1 MTTVVCHFSYG
12 VGQFRQSNSC
22 RISGFEISG
31 VKLDGRFH
39 NRPRPLRS
47 RRAHRKSLA
56 WPDIC
61 LLCRA
66 AVSTPGPFAA
76 TFESGGDIASGD
88 QESWLK
94 KRLTPFPSST
104 SRSVPSS
111 DGGPWAKGGLRL
123 GKKLLAGHKLLEGW
137 PASVHAPSP
146 PPGRARGWGR
156 VPSACRKALLGTFW
170 VGCAVS
176 CPRRTAARPPSTR
189 SPSSTQ
195 RTSASCLRIR
205 WGRRKPAARPA
216 PERVGYP
223 GEGKN
228 RGDICRVGLKFT

>member
-146 PPGRARGWGR
+146 PPEEQGGGVGCPQPVERPCSAPFGWVAQFLVREELLLGHRPLEALRA
-156 VPSACRKALLGTFW
+156 PSARQRLVCEFGGGGGSQRHGPPRNAL
-170 VGCAVS
+170 A
-176 CPRRTAARPPSTR
+176 TR
-189 SPSSTQ
+189 
-195 RTSASCLRIR
+195 
-205 WGRRKPAARPA
+205 GREKIGGIFV
-216 PERVGYP
+216 EW
-223 GEGKN
+223 
-228 RGDICRVGLKFT
+228 D